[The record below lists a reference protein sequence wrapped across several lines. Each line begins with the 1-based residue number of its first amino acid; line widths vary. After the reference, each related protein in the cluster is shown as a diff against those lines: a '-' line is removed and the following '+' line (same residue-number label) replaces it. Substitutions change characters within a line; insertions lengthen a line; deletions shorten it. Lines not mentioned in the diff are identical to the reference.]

1 MRFGLYTSF
10 RTASLM
16 TCKLRLKEL
25 VTIAKPID
33 EELNYQVDQTLCQ
46 EVLLTES
53 PQEMLF
59 SLFKR
64 FKERAAIVTSGQL
77 SGMVMIHLA
86 AENQLPFR
94 VCTLDT
100 LRLFPETYD
109 FFEQVESRY
118 GIQIEKIQPD
128 PQEVQDMVAQHG
140 EHLFFD
146 SKTKQEYCC
155 NIRKVHPMH
164 RLLET
169 LDVWITGLRRDQSDA
184 RKQLRKAEI
193 ISSATHPVLKVSP
206 LIQWTTDEVWQFV
219 RDNEI
224 PVNPL
229 LEADAHGHYYESIGC
244 VICTTPIK
252 PGEPNRAGRW
262 RWQNATITLENTN
275 AEENTKECGLHY
287 SI

>member
-1 MRFGLYTSF
+1 M
-10 RTASLM
+10 
-16 TCKLRLKEL
+16 
-25 VTIAKPID
+25 
-33 EELNYQVDQTLCQ
+33 NYPVDQTLCQ

-53 PQEMLF
+53 PQEILF

-77 SGMVMIHLA
+77 SGMVMIHMA

-100 LRLFPETYD
+100 LRLFPETYA
-109 FFEQVESRY
+109 FFEQVEARY
-118 GIQIEKIQPD
+118 GIHIEQIQPD
-128 PQEVQDMVAQHG
+128 PKEVQEMVARHG
-140 EHLFFD
+140 EYLFFD

-155 NIRKVHPMH
+155 SVRKVRPMQ

-169 LDVWITGLRRDQSDA
+169 LDVWITGIRHDQSDA
-184 RKQLRKAEI
+184 RKQHRKAEI
-193 ISSATHPVLKVSP
+193 ISSTTHPVLKVSP
-206 LIQWTTDEVWQFV
+206 LLQWSTDDVWQFV
-219 RDNEI
+219 RENEI

-229 LEADAHGHYYESIGC
+229 LEADAQGHYYESIGC
-244 VICTTPIK
+244 IICTTPIK

-262 RWQNATITLENTN
+262 RWQNATPALEDADADEN
-275 AEENTKECGLHY
+275 AKECGLHY

>member
-1 MRFGLYTSF
+1 MGGSPKTHRKPTVSYATKKPRISF
-10 RTASLM
+10 QG
-16 TCKLRLKEL
+16 
-25 VTIAKPID
+25 TIKK
-33 EELNYQVDQTLCQ
+33 LNYPVDQRLCQ

-53 PQEMLF
+53 PQEILF

-86 AENQLPFR
+86 AENGLPFR

-100 LRLFPETYD
+100 LRLFPETYN
-109 FFEQVESRY
+109 FFQKVEARY
-118 GIQIEKIQPD
+118 GIHIEQIQPD
-128 PQEVQDMVAQHG
+128 PQEVQEMVAQHG
-140 EHLFFD
+140 EYLFFD

-155 NIRKVHPMH
+155 NIRKVRPMQ

-169 LDVWITGLRRDQSDA
+169 LDVWITGIRHDQSDA
-184 RKQLRKAEI
+184 RKQHRKAEI
-193 ISSATHPVLKVSP
+193 ISSTTHPVLKVSP
-206 LIQWTTDEVWQFV
+206 LIQWSADDVWEFV
-219 RDNEI
+219 RENEI

-229 LEADAHGHYYESIGC
+229 LEADAQGHYYESIGC
-244 VICTTPIK
+244 IICTTPIK

-262 RWQNATITLENTN
+262 RWQKGTSASENADT
-275 AEENTKECGLHY
+275 EENNKECGLHY